1 MLQVAHRGLISQE
14 NTVRSVV
21 EATKI
26 ADIVE
31 VDVRYTTNRNV
42 VLCHDRER
50 RNDIQNETLLHLISV
65 LLPGQKLMI
74 DIKAFGMTES
84 KKLAVSVADIVS
96 TRTDVSFYMC
106 SFNEYCVDELL
117 NQRDERGMGNWTI
130 GVIASGIPL
139 GMFEHL
145 NIDFVSLDYNIV
157 CEDVVERLHNRKIIL
172 FAWVVNDASMR
183 RMMTMYNVDGIIYDF

>member
-14 NTVRSVV
+14 NTVQSVL
-21 EATKI
+21 EATKL

-31 VDVRYTTNRNV
+31 VDVRYTTNRKV

-50 RNDIQNETLLHLISV
+50 RNDRQNESLVHLISV

-74 DIKAFGMTES
+74 DIKAFGMIES
-84 KKLAVSVADIVS
+84 KKLAVSISNIIS
-96 TRTDVSFYMC
+96 TRSDIEYYLC

-117 NQRDERGMGNWTI
+117 NKREEQCNSNWHI

-157 CEDVVERLHNRKIIL
+157 CEDVVERLHDRKILL
-172 FAWVVNDASMR
+172 FVWVVNDTTMR
-183 RMMTMYNVDGIIYDF
+183 RMMTMYGVDGLIYDF

>member
-1 MLQVAHRGLISQE
+1 MLSVAHRGLINKE
-14 NTVRSVV
+14 NTVESVL
-21 EATKI
+21 EAAKI
-26 ADIVE
+26 ADVVE
-31 VDVRYTTNRNV
+31 VDVRYTTNRKV

-50 RNDIQNETLLHLISV
+50 RNDRHNERLKKLVSV
-65 LLPGQKLMI
+65 MLPGQKLMI

-84 KKLAVSVADIVS
+84 KKLAISVADIVS

-117 NQRDERGMGNWTI
+117 NQRDERGMGNWII

-157 CEDVVERLHNRKIIL
+157 CEDVVERLHDRKILL
-172 FAWVVNDASMR
+172 FVWVVNDASMR
-183 RMMTMYNVDGIIYDF
+183 RMMTMYGVDGMIYDL